1 MTRPIGLK
9 QEKRKFTRSG
19 IRKVV
24 AKHEQMKLDA
34 NRMAQESIA
43 KPFKIET

>member
-9 QEKRKFTRSG
+9 QEKRKFTRSE

-24 AKHEQMKLDA
+24 LKHTQMKLDA
-34 NRMAQESIA
+34 NCMAQDSIS
-43 KPFKIET
+43 KPFKT

>member
-9 QEKRKFTRSG
+9 QEKRKFTRLE

-24 AKHEQMKLDA
+24 LKHIQMKLDA
-34 NRMAQESIA
+34 NRMARDSIV
-43 KPFKIET
+43 KPFRI

>member
-9 QEKRKFTRSG
+9 QGKRKFTRSE

-24 AKHEQMKLDA
+24 LKHLQMKLDA
-34 NRMAQESIA
+34 NRMAQESIS
-43 KPFKIET
+43 KPFKT